1 MLNVVILFFFRFDI
15 FDFVLIRLGR
25 LDRKI
30 EFSFLDLEVY
40 LFKLILYVF
49 FYFKYGRVR
58 DF

>member
-1 MLNVVILFFFRFDI
+1 MLNVVILFLFRFDI

-49 FYFKYGRVR
+49 FYFKYGGLR